1 MDHAISHAKNC
12 TKLLYGVQSVR
23 RTHQSKLCKANA
35 TTESIHTV
43 AAVLALRP
51 QQLEL
56 EVAEYLLFGGTFVVG
71 DLGG

>member
-1 MDHAISHAKNC
+1 MDHAISHAEAS

-23 RTHQSKLCKANA
+23 STHQSKLCKANA

-43 AAVLALRP
+43 AAVLALR
-51 QQLEL
+51 QLEL
-56 EVAEYLLFGGTFVVG
+56 EVAEYLLFGGTFVAG

>member
-1 MDHAISHAKNC
+1 MDRAISHAKIS

-23 RTHQSKLCKANA
+23 RTHPAKLCKANA